1 MPYVREAIASLERQ
15 THRDFEVIVQDAEST
30 DGTAEFL
37 SALPF
42 ERLDVVVEPDEGIGD
57 AFNRAFGRCSGTIV
71 TSLDADNL
79 FAPDALSR
87 AVEFF
92 DDKPDS
98 AAMYGAARMIDEEGF
113 SAGVFVPAEFDVQAV
128 MRCELVP
135 PFAQSFFSPRV
146 CGSELRFDPRLKTCA
161 DYDLWLRLSQLP
173 IRRTDVVFGTVRQSQ
188 KSMSRGAGNYE
199 QFCADKLGA
208 LDRHV
213 ARHPEFS
220 SERDQAAAGIY
231 CWAAESLLA
240 LEGPADRSRA
250 MLERAEKAAPSY
262 QGVEH
267 MRRRFAE
274 AAAVSNQPTVV
285 PRNR

>member
-37 SALPF
+37 SALPL

-57 AFNRAFGRCSGTIV
+57 AFNRAFARCSGTII
-71 TSLDADNL
+71 TTLDADNL
-79 FAPDALSR
+79 LEPDALGR

-92 DDKPDS
+92 DDQPDS
-98 AAMYGAARMIDEEGF
+98 AAMYGAARMVGEEGL
-113 SAGVFVPAEFDVQAV
+113 SAGVFVPAEFEVHTV

-135 PFAQSFFSPRV
+135 PFAQSFFSPRI
-146 CGSELRFDPRLKTCA
+146 CGSELRFDPQLKTCA
-161 DYDLWLRLSQLP
+161 DYDLWLRLSHLP
-173 IRRTDVVFGTVRQSQ
+173 IRRTEGVFGTVRQSQ

-213 ARHPEFS
+213 VRHPEFA

-240 LEGPADRSRA
+240 LEGPGERSRA
-250 MLERAEKAAPSY
+250 MLERAEKNAPNY
-262 QGVEH
+262 QGVEYL
-267 MRRRFAE
+267 RRRFAE
-274 AAAVSNQPTVV
+274 TDAASNQPTVV
-285 PRNR
+285 PHNR